1 MLQYLFSI
9 LLVLKRHIFKSN
21 ISAHIGKLFCIR
33 PILDIRLDLHDLAE
47 ALETAVPVLKLLREI
62 DQCPHGIGKYTD
74 VEHKCDKITD
84 IDLTICN
91 KDGSGENDVDLNQC
105 RERAQSRLKAS
116 HIMIAVLLGGQ
127 KSRISY
133 LKLFLLNLLVGKR
146 LYHADAGE
154 VILNLPVDLRNLH
167 TVLAER
173 TPHFS
178 VQVIRVSKHKRQD
191 DERRQRQK
199 WADIDQDHKRT
210 DDLDRRENNI
220 FRSVVHQLR
229 DVKQIRRDPAHQLP
243 DLLVVIERKG

>member
-1 MLQYLFSI
+1 MPVMPRWNCS
-9 LLVLKRHIFKSN
+9 
-21 ISAHIGKLFCIR
+21 
-33 PILDIRLDLHDLAE
+33 
-47 ALETAVPVLKLLREI
+47 ALETAVPVLELLCEI
-62 DQCPHGIGKYTD
+62 DQCPHRIGKYTD
-74 VEHKCDKITD
+74 VEHKCDKIAD

-91 KDGSGENDVDLNQC
+91 EDGSGENDVNLDQC

-127 KSRISY
+127 KSRISS

-154 VILNLPVDLRNLH
+154 VVLNLSVDLRDLH
-167 TVLAER
+167 TVLAEC
-173 TPHFS
+173 TPHFAI
-178 VQVIRVSKHKRQD
+178 QVIRVRKHKRQD

-199 WADIDQDHKRT
+199 WAYIDQDHKRT

-220 FRSVVHQLR
+220 LRSVVHQLR
-229 DVKQIRRDPAHQLP
+229 DVKQIRRDPAHQLS